1 MPAMSPAPS
10 FLRDW
15 RSTTE
20 YKRTKKKEIKRRRER
35 GGDDCGCAELARRPA
50 FGRFEINADTHRPEY
65 I

>member
-20 YKRTKKKEIKRRRER
+20 YKRTKKKEIKRRRRER
-35 GGDDCGCAELARRPA
+35 EREREEGMIADVRSWHAARRLD
-50 FGRFEINADTHRPEY
+50 GSK
-65 I
+65 

>member
-35 GGDDCGCAELARRPA
+35 EEGMIADVRSWHAARRLD
-50 FGRFEINADTHRPEY
+50 GSK
-65 I
+65 